1 MGYWKWSQV
10 HIAFGILINIKECQK
25 VDIKYK
31 IVFNVATLDVQRAR
45 CVSRHE
51 IDTINNDGQETI
63 PTAAAATSSK

>member
-1 MGYWKWSQV
+1 M

-45 CVSRHE
+45 CVSRHK
-51 IDTINNDGQETI
+51 IDAINNDGQETT
-63 PTAAAATSSK
+63 PTAAVATTATNSK